1 MKQIEGDSLFI
12 YQNKNNYKRQDLST
26 IVDKKYLNL
35 QEFCDF
41 DLKKLEK
48 STPFNRQQLY
58 DIYTKF
64 KSLSKYSIMNREK
77 KRQSQI
83 KKCLINKHRTG
94 GDTPKLLFNE
104 KADFFIQD

>member
-1 MKQIEGDSLFI
+1 MKQVQGDALFI
-12 YQNKNNYKRQDLST
+12 FQNKNNYKSLDLAT

-41 DLKKLEK
+41 DIKKLEK
-48 STPFNRQQLY
+48 TTPFNRQQLF

-77 KRQSQI
+77 KRQAQI
-83 KKCLINKHRTG
+83 KKDLIEKHQTG

-104 KADFFIQD
+104 KADFFIKD